1 MLTQMDEVGTDIQ
14 PHLKGAPKSSK
25 ACLHC
30 KQRAPSGYFLIF
42 FLFSF
47 CASWDNECALF
58 FGALVLVRAKSALS
72 QVWAA
77 FYHKYFIMIIPFSQ
91 NSKYFEYKYLLKSC
105 CG

>member
-42 FLFSF
+42 FSF
-47 CASWDNECALF
+47 F
-58 FGALVLVRAKSALS
+58 FLCKLG
-72 QVWAA
+72 Q
-77 FYHKYFIMIIPFSQ
+77 
-91 NSKYFEYKYLLKSC
+91 
-105 CG
+105 